1 MQAGPAYGER
11 KPLSHLVMD
20 FSKFTNCPR
29 VIEPHAR
36 CHSSRGHRG
45 MASVLSGYA
54 SFTGLVESCPSIR
67 NR

>member
-29 VIEPHAR
+29 VIETNALS
-36 CHSSRGHRG
+36 HSCRGHHG
-45 MASVLSGYA
+45 MASVLSA
-54 SFTGLVESCPSIR
+54 RLPLRIR
-67 NR
+67 